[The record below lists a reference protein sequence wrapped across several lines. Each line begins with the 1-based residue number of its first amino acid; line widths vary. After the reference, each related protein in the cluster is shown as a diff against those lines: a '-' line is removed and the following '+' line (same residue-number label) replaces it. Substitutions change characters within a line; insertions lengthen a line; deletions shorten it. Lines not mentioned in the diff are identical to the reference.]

1 MEPAAEF
8 VGVKVM
14 ARSGRKPAEWSS
26 AALFRSFG
34 LGFPEYF
41 FYLMLHASRRR
52 DAGLAQ
58 EMETV
63 GLTLPKW
70 RALAVIRRLGTC
82 TMSELAHLSPV
93 DRTTLTRTV
102 DQLVEAGMVERST
115 SPTDRRRVLL
125 TLNRRGLDA
134 VERARAN
141 NRDFGARA
149 LAGIP
154 EDQRET
160 AMAVIQRVIENLIDD
175 DDIAYAV
182 LTYSAPR
189 DEAT

>member
-1 MEPAAEF
+1 MSRA
-8 VGVKVM
+8 
-14 ARSGRKPAEWSS
+14 GRKPEEWSS
-26 AALFRSFG
+26 TALFRTFG

-52 DAGLAQ
+52 DAGLAH
-58 EMETV
+58 EMEAL

-82 TMSELAHLSPV
+82 TMTELAQLSPV

-102 DQLVEAGMVERST
+102 DLLVEDGMVERST

-125 TLNRRGLDA
+125 TLHQRGCDII
-134 VERARAN
+134 EKARAS
-141 NRDFGARA
+141 NRDFSERA

-154 EDQRET
+154 DDQRET
-160 AMAVIQRVIENLIDD
+160 AMAVIQRVVENLIED
-175 DDIAYAV
+175 DDIAYGV
-182 LTYSAPR
+182 LTYRAPST
-189 DEAT
+189 ETA

>member
-1 MEPAAEF
+1 MS
-8 VGVKVM
+8 
-14 ARSGRKPAEWSS
+14 RSGRKPAEWSS
-26 AALFRSFG
+26 AALFRTFG

-41 FYLMLHASRRR
+41 FYLLLHASRRR
-52 DAGLAQ
+52 DVGLAH
-58 EMETV
+58 EMETL

-102 DQLVEAGMVERST
+102 DLLVEDGMVERST
-115 SPTDRRRVLL
+115 SASDRRRVLL
-125 TLNRRGLDA
+125 TLHRRGYD
-134 VERARAN
+134 VIEKARAS

-182 LTYSAPR
+182 LTYRSPKA
-189 DEAT
+189 DDAS